1 MGFGGAFH
9 VGHPTHEF
17 GYVIGQCLQG
27 LARGHPGGDAGGARR
42 EAGQAFLPVG
52 REPPR
57 HHPVEFGGPLGVG
70 VSVAFPQLPPG
81 LVGLG
86 ALGDLGAPGGIHLLG
101 ISKGWW
107 GQCNKPRAIAAYC
120 GPTGEPCER

>member
-1 MGFGGAFH
+1 MPGAKRGRHSCQSGGSRPAI
-9 VGHPTHEF
+9 TRSN
-17 GYVIGQCLQG
+17 Y
-27 LARGHPGGDAGGARR
+27 
-42 EAGQAFLPVG
+42 
-52 REPPR
+52 
-57 HHPVEFGGPLGVG
+57 GGPLGVG